1 MGISFKK
8 LIVRINCRLNR
19 DYHDI
24 LLLPKISYTEYAICN
39 VSKTLDIMI
48 RKKAVYLTN
57 ITSKYKRN
65 VPEYEI
71 RKPNYNVRLIKEF
84 NMDAVNYYILKHD
97 D

>member
-1 MGISFKK
+1 M
-8 LIVRINCRLNR
+8 
-19 DYHDI
+19 
-24 LLLPKISYTEYAICN
+24 PKISYTEYAICN
-39 VSKTLDIMI
+39 VSKTLDIMK

-65 VPEYEI
+65 IPEYKI
-71 RKPNYNVRLIKEF
+71 RKLNYNVRLINEF